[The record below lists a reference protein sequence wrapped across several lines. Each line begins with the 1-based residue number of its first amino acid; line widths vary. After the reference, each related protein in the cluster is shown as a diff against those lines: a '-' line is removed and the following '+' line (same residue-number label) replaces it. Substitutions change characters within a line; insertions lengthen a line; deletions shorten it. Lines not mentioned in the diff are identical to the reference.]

1 MKARSELLEGDGFD
15 KNVAE
20 KMPKMK
26 KLEQPFQATIEKDQL
41 LEREASE
48 KITEEHVEKETI
60 FEIPKRDVLLDQNGE
75 IKRLIE
81 DLHTQLLVYAQTK
94 KALEMDLKT
103 REKTIH
109 LLTKDNQNL
118 RQEIEELNNEL
129 KRLREIQ
136 TEWIYL
142 KEENIDA
149 LERIQKFQQELK
161 GLKEALDETTKQ
173 RDEALLRIKELES
186 KLEGEELLKIKGK
199 LKERELVY
207 LSEENQRLQS
217 KLDEAISRNTDLEEK
232 YNTLKK
238 SFNEVK
244 ESLTLLRDSCKKD
257 YYNLIENP

>member
-1 MKARSELLEGDGFD
+1 MKARNELLEGDGFD

-26 KLEQPFQATIEKDQL
+26 KLEQSFQPTIEKDQS
-41 LEREASE
+41 LEKESQE
-48 KITEEHVEKETI
+48 KPTQEHVERKPIEP
-60 FEIPKRDVLLDQNGE
+60 PKNEAYLEHHGE
-75 IKRLIE
+75 IKGLIE
-81 DLHTQLLVYAQTK
+81 DLHGQLLAYAQTK
-94 KALEMDLKT
+94 RALEMDLQS

-109 LLTKDNQNL
+109 QLSQDNQNL
-118 RQEIEELNNEL
+118 RHEMEGLNEEL

-149 LERIQKFQQELK
+149 LERIQKYQQELK
-161 GLKEALDETTKQ
+161 ALKEALEETTKQ

-199 LKERELVY
+199 LKERELSY

-217 KLDEAISRNTDLEEK
+217 ALDEAISRNIDLEEK
-232 YNTLKK
+232 YNTLKR

-257 YYNLIENP
+257 YYNLTENP